1 LLRRS
6 LGGGIAYIRGR
17 DGWVVRLRL
26 STIYGHSLD
35 LAVPLC
41 RWSIAV
47 MVELYKGPKRFSE
60 LRRSLGVSNR
70 VLAYK
75 LKILRTGGVVDRVLR
90 GDAPIY
96 VLTNHGVRVAEVF
109 HSLSPLEVKMTA
121 LVNILRSKWMSGI
134 LIALWR
140 EELTPVEIMARVRGI
155 TWKVLS
161 ENLKKLESFGL
172 VERDIVATRPVRV
185 RYGLTSRGRSLI
197 GWLVRNGIM

>member
-1 LLRRS
+1 MRC
-6 LGGGIAYIRGR
+6 G
-17 DGWVVRLRL
+17 LRL
-26 STIYGHSLD
+26 SIVYGHGLNP
-35 LAVPLC
+35 AVPLC

-75 LKILRTGGVVDRVLR
+75 LKILRTGGVVDRVLT
-90 GDAPIY
+90 GDAPLY
-96 VLTNHGVRVAEVF
+96 VLTSHGVRVAEAF
-109 HSLSPLEVKMTA
+109 HSLSPLEVKTTA
-121 LVNILRSKWMSGI
+121 LVNILRSKWMRDI

-140 EELTPVEIMARVRGI
+140 ETLSPVEIMARVSGV

-172 VERDIVATRPVRV
+172 VERGVAATRPVRV
-185 RYGLTSRGRSLI
+185 RYGLTSRGRSLT